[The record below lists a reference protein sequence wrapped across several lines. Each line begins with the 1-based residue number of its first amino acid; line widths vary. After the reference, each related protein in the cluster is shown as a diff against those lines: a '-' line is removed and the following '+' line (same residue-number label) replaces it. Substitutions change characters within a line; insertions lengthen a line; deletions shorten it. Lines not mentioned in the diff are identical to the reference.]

1 VSGGLRLTPY
11 NSHEVRVDGRRIL
24 FHVPTTSLFE
34 LDELA
39 ADVLDLFRQRSEVS
53 EEDVRRRFDGRHAP
67 ERVVETLEELLDL
80 EIIHNG
86 QPRPANHP
94 PVAIANYPI
103 STLVL
108 NVNTGCNLS
117 CTYCY
122 KEDLTTPDRGQRM
135 AFDTAAKSFELLLR
149 EAAERER
156 VNLVFF
162 GGEPLSNMPLIRQ
175 MIDHAE
181 RRAAEAGKTVDFS
194 LTTNATLLT
203 EELVDYFSAHR
214 VGITVSMDGPKALH
228 DRNRRTI
235 GGKGTY
241 DVVAKKAH
249 MLLARHKTR
258 PVGARVTLTRG
269 TTDVVTIHRHLRD
282 EIGFFEVGFAPVT
295 AGDISAFNL
304 SEDEL
309 AEVFR
314 GMKALGLEYR
324 DEALAGR
331 NNGFANMHQ
340 LMTDLADGTRKSLPC
355 GAGIGMLAVDKDGGL
370 NLCHRFTGSKLPT
383 FGDVE
388 AGIDKPRLGAFL
400 EEAQD
405 RSARPCATCRIRNLC
420 SGGCYH
426 ERYARYGD
434 PMHPV
439 AHYCELMRD
448 WVDFG
453 IDVYTRI
460 MAGNPG
466 FFERHVAPRRARDEG
481 MRRAMA

>member
-1 VSGGLRLTPY
+1 MSGGLRLAPH
-11 NSHEVRVDGRRIL
+11 NSHEVSVDGRRIL

-39 ADVLDLFRQRSEVS
+39 ADVLDLFKERPEVA
-53 EEDVRRRFDGRHAP
+53 ETDVRRRFDGRHPP

-86 QPRPANHP
+86 QPRPADRP

-122 KEDLTTPDRGQRM
+122 KEDLATPDRGQRM
-135 AFDTAAKSFELLLR
+135 AFETAARSFELLLA
-149 EAAERER
+149 EAKERAR

-162 GGEPLSNMPLIRQ
+162 GGEPLSNMPLIRA
-175 MIDHAE
+175 MIDYAE
-181 RRAAEAGKTVDFS
+181 GRAAEVGKTVDFS

-203 EELVDYFSAHR
+203 EDLVDYFSAHR

-241 DVVAKKAH
+241 DVVAKKAR
-249 MLLARHKTR
+249 MLLARHRTR

-304 SEDEL
+304 GEDEL
-309 AEVFR
+309 ADVFR

-324 DEALAGR
+324 DQALRGG

-355 GAGIGMLAVDKDGGL
+355 GAGLGMLAVDKDGGL

-388 AGIDKPRLGAFL
+388 AGIDKARLGAFL

-453 IDVYTRI
+453 IEVYAQIR
-460 MAGNPG
+460 AGNPG

>member
-1 VSGGLRLTPY
+1 
-11 NSHEVRVDGRRIL
+11 VDGRRVL

-34 LDELA
+34 LDDLA
-39 ADVLDLFRQRSEVS
+39 ADVLDLFRDQTEVTAD
-53 EEDVRRRFDGRHAP
+53 DVRGRFDGRHPP

-86 QPRPANHP
+86 KPRPANHP
-94 PVAIANYPI
+94 PVAIQNYPI

-122 KEDLTTPDRGQRM
+122 KEDLATPDKGQRM
-135 AFDTAAKSFELLLR
+135 AFETAAQSFELLLA
-149 EAAERER
+149 EAKDRSR

-162 GGEPLSNMPLIRQ
+162 GGEPLSNMPLIRA

-181 RRAAEAGKTVDFS
+181 RRAAAEDKTVDFS

-203 EELVDYFSAHR
+203 EDLIDYLSAHR

-228 DRNRRTI
+228 DRNRKTI

-241 DVVAKKAH
+241 DVVAKKAR
-249 MLLARHKTR
+249 LLLERHRTR

-269 TTDVVTIHRHLRD
+269 TTDVVAIHRHLRD

-304 SEDEL
+304 DEDEL
-309 AEVFR
+309 AAVFD
-314 GMKALGLEYR
+314 GMKTLGRDYR
-324 DEALAGR
+324 DRALEGG
-331 NNGFANMHQ
+331 NNGFANLHQ
-340 LMTDLADGTRKSLPC
+340 LMTDLHDGTRKSLPC
-355 GAGIGMLAVDKDGGL
+355 GAGLGMLAVDKDGGL
-370 NLCHRFTGSKLPT
+370 NLCHRFTGSSLPT

-388 AGIDKPRLGAFL
+388 SGIDKPRLGAFL

-448 WVDFG
+448 WIDFG
-453 IDVYTRI
+453 IETYTTI
-460 MAGNPG
+460 LAGNPG

-481 MRRAMA
+481 MRRAIA

>member
-1 VSGGLRLTPY
+1 MSGGLRLTPH
-11 NSHEVRVDGRRIL
+11 NSHEVSVDGRRIL
-24 FHVPTTSLFE
+24 LHVPTTSLFE
-34 LDELA
+34 LDGLA
-39 ADVLDLFRQRSEVS
+39 ADLLDLFREQHEVTA
-53 EEDVRRRFDGRHAP
+53 EDVRRRFDGRHPP
-67 ERVVETLEELLDL
+67 ERVIETLEELLDL
-80 EIIHNG
+80 EIVHNG
-86 QPRPANHP
+86 QPRPANQP
-94 PVAIANYPI
+94 SVAIANYPI

-122 KEDLTTPDRGQRM
+122 KEDLTTPERGRRM
-135 AFDTAAKSFELLLR
+135 AFATAAKSFELLLR
-149 EAAERER
+149 EAAERAR

-162 GGEPLSNMPLIRQ
+162 GGEPLSNMPLIRA
-175 MIDHAE
+175 MIDYAE
-181 RRAAEAGKTVDFS
+181 GRGAEEGKTVDFS

-228 DRNRRTI
+228 DRNRRTV

-241 DVVAKKAH
+241 DVVAKKAR
-249 MLLARHKTR
+249 MLLARHTTR

-309 AEVFR
+309 ADVFR
-314 GMKALGLEYR
+314 GMKALGLAYR

-355 GAGIGMLAVDKDGGL
+355 GAGLGMLAVDKDGGL

-388 AGIDKPRLGAFL
+388 AGIDKARLGAFL

-453 IDVYTRI
+453 IEVYTQI

-481 MRRAMA
+481 MQRAMA

>member
-1 VSGGLRLTPY
+1 VPEGLRLAPH
-11 NSHEVRVDGRRIL
+11 NSHEVNVDGRRIL

-34 LDELA
+34 LDEVA
-39 ADVLDLFRQRSEVS
+39 GDVLDLFRAQAEVS
-53 EEDVRRRFDGRHAP
+53 ADDLRAHFDGRHPP
-67 ERVVETLEELLDL
+67 ERVLETLEELLGL
-80 EIIHNG
+80 EVISNGEARAHN
-86 QPRPANHP
+86 PA
-94 PVAIANYPI
+94 PVAIASYPI

-117 CTYCY
+117 CSYCY
-122 KEDLTTPDRGQRM
+122 KEDLTTPDRGQKM
-135 AFDTAAKSFELLLR
+135 AFETAAKSFELLLC
-149 EAAERER
+149 EAKDRKR

-162 GGEPLSNMPLIRQ
+162 GGEPLSNMALIRA
-175 MIDHAE
+175 MVDYAE
-181 RRAAEAGKTVDFS
+181 RRADEVGKTVDFS

-203 EELVDYFSAHR
+203 EVLVDWLSAHR
-214 VGITVSMDGPKALH
+214 FGITISMDGPKALH
-228 DRNRRTI
+228 DRNRKTI

-241 DVVAKKAH
+241 DVVAKKAR
-249 MLLARHKTR
+249 MLLERHKTR
-258 PVGARVTLTRG
+258 PVGARVTLTKG
-269 TTDVVTIHRHLRD
+269 VTDVVAIHRHLKD

-295 AGDISAFNL
+295 AGDIAAFNL
-304 SEDEL
+304 TEDQL
-309 AEVFR
+309 ADVFQ
-314 GMKALGLEYR
+314 GMKALGRDYR
-324 DEALAGR
+324 DQALAGG

-340 LMTDLADGTRKSLPC
+340 LMTDLHDGTRKSLPC
-355 GAGIGMLAVDKDGGL
+355 GAGLGMLAVDHKGGL

-383 FGDVE
+383 FGDVD

-405 RSARPCATCRIRNLC
+405 RSQRPCATCRIRNIC

-453 IDVYTRI
+453 IQVYSEI
-460 MAGNPG
+460 QAGNPG

>member
-1 VSGGLRLTPY
+1 VPGLRLTPH
-11 NSHEVRVDGRRIL
+11 NSHEVSVDGRRIL

-34 LDELA
+34 LDALA
-39 ADVLDLFRQRSEVS
+39 ADMLDLFRQQDEVS
-53 EEDVRRRFDGRHAP
+53 EADVRGRFDGRHPP

-86 QPRPANHP
+86 RPRPANHP
-94 PVAIANYPI
+94 PVKIASYPI

-135 AFDTAAKSFELLLR
+135 AFETAARSFELLLA
-149 EAAERER
+149 EAKERER

-175 MIDHAE
+175 VIDHAE
-181 RRAAEAGKTVDFS
+181 RRGAEAGKTVDFS

-214 VGITVSMDGPKALH
+214 VGVTVSMDGPRAMH
-228 DRNRRTI
+228 DRNRKTV

-241 DVVAKKAH
+241 DVVARKAR
-249 MLLARHKTR
+249 MLLAGHRTR

-295 AGDISAFNL
+295 AGDIGAFNL
-304 SEDEL
+304 GEDEL
-309 AEVFR
+309 AEVFE
-314 GMKALGLEYR
+314 GMKALGREYC
-324 DEALAGR
+324 DEAIAGR

-340 LMTDLADGTRKSLPC
+340 LMTDLAEGTRKSLPC
-355 GAGIGMLAVDKDGGL
+355 GAGLGMLAVDKDGGL
-370 NLCHRFTGSKLPT
+370 NLCHRFTGSSLPT
-383 FGDVE
+383 FGNVE
-388 AGIDKPRLGAFL
+388 DGIDKPRLGAFL

-448 WVDFG
+448 WIDFG

>member
-1 VSGGLRLTPY
+1 MSGGLRLTPH
-11 NSHEVRVDGRRIL
+11 NSHEVSVDGRRIL

-34 LDELA
+34 LDALA
-39 ADVLDLFRQRSEVS
+39 ADVLDLFREQPEVS
-53 EEDVRRRFDGRHAP
+53 ETDVRRRFDGRHPP
-67 ERVVETLEELLDL
+67 ERVLETLEELLDL

-86 QPRPANHP
+86 RPRPANHP

-122 KEDLTTPDRGQRM
+122 KEDLATPDRGQRM
-135 AFDTAAKSFELLLR
+135 VFETAAQSFELLLA
-149 EAAERER
+149 EAKERGR

-175 MIDHAE
+175 VIDHAE
-181 RRAAEAGKTVDFS
+181 RRGAEVGKTVDFS

-203 EELVDYFSAHR
+203 EELVAYLSAHR
-214 VGITVSMDGPKALH
+214 VGVTVSMDGPKALH
-228 DRNRRTI
+228 DRNRKTI

-241 DVVAKKAH
+241 DVVAKKAR
-249 MLLARHKTR
+249 MLLSGHRTR

-295 AGDISAFNL
+295 AGDIGAFNL
-304 SEDEL
+304 GKDEL
-309 AEVFR
+309 ALVFE
-314 GMKALGLEYR
+314 GMKVLGLEYR

-340 LMTDLADGTRKSLPC
+340 LMTDLAEGTRKSLPC
-355 GAGIGMLAVDKDGGL
+355 GAGLGMLAVDKDGGL
-370 NLCHRFTGSKLPT
+370 NLCHRFTGSSLPT
-383 FGDVE
+383 FGNVTD
-388 AGIDKPRLGAFL
+388 GIDKPRLGAFL

-448 WVDFG
+448 WIDFG

-481 MRRAMA
+481 MQRAMA

>member
-1 VSGGLRLTPY
+1 VPGGLRLTPH
-11 NSHEVRVDGRRIL
+11 NSHEVSVDGRRIL

-34 LDELA
+34 LDALA
-39 ADVLDLFRQRSEVS
+39 ADVLDLFREQPEVS
-53 EEDVRRRFDGRHAP
+53 ETDVRRRFDGRHPP
-67 ERVVETLEELLDL
+67 ERVLETLEELLDL

-86 QPRPANHP
+86 RPRPANHP

-117 CTYCY
+117 CSYCY
-122 KEDLTTPDRGQRM
+122 KEDLATPDRGQRM
-135 AFDTAAKSFELLLR
+135 AFETAAQSFELLLA
-149 EAAERER
+149 EAKERKR

-181 RRAAEAGKTVDFS
+181 RRGAEVGKTVDFS

-228 DRNRRTI
+228 DRNRKTI

-241 DVVAKKAH
+241 DVVAKKAR
-249 MLLARHKTR
+249 MLLAGHKTR

-295 AGDISAFNL
+295 AGDIGTFNL
-304 SEDEL
+304 GEDEL
-309 AEVFR
+309 AEVFC
-314 GMKALGLEYR
+314 GMKALGLEYQ

-340 LMTDLADGTRKSLPC
+340 LMTDLAEGTRKSLPC
-355 GAGIGMLAVDKDGGL
+355 GAGLGMLAVDKDGGL
-370 NLCHRFTGSKLPT
+370 NLCHRFTGSSLPT
-383 FGDVE
+383 FGNVAD
-388 AGIDKPRLGAFL
+388 GIDKPRLGAFL

-448 WVDFG
+448 WIDFG

-481 MRRAMA
+481 MQRAMA

>member
-1 VSGGLRLTPY
+1 MSGGLRLAPH
-11 NSHEVRVDGRRIL
+11 NSHEVSVDGRRIL

-39 ADVLDLFRQRSEVS
+39 ADVLDLFKERPEVA
-53 EEDVRRRFDGRHAP
+53 ETDVRRRFDGRHPP

-86 QPRPANHP
+86 QPRPADRP

-122 KEDLTTPDRGQRM
+122 KEDLATPDRGQRM
-135 AFDTAAKSFELLLR
+135 AFETAARSFELLLA
-149 EAAERER
+149 EAKERAR

-162 GGEPLSNMPLIRQ
+162 GGEPLSNMPLIRA
-175 MIDHAE
+175 MIDYAE
-181 RRAAEAGKTVDFS
+181 GRAAEVGKTVDFS

-203 EELVDYFSAHR
+203 EDLVDYFSAHR

-241 DVVAKKAH
+241 DVVAKKAR
-249 MLLARHKTR
+249 MLLARHRTR

-269 TTDVVTIHRHLRD
+269 TTDVVAIHRHLRD

-304 SEDEL
+304 GEDEL
-309 AEVFR
+309 ADVFR

-324 DEALAGR
+324 DQALRGG

-355 GAGIGMLAVDKDGGL
+355 GAGLGMLAVDKDGGL

-388 AGIDKPRLGAFL
+388 AGIDKARLGAFL

-453 IDVYTRI
+453 IEVYAQIR
-460 MAGNPG
+460 AGNPG